1 MAYININEID
11 KTNVTNAI
19 SNNLNVTLLPINA
32 TDGPSDEP
40 VLVTRYEDFVSVF
53 GNNPDPSSSL
63 MTSWEYAA
71 NLLLNKMPVMVRRV
85 THFLNADGTNSHKKA
100 GNDSTGLLPG
110 VNTAGALI
118 KGPNTL
124 GLENT
129 MEIAKPII
137 GEIVTLQDES
147 DNPVNYLE
155 EGEARLQVSCI
166 GTMSKSG
173 SRGSFQMTTQWMTNK
188 NKGASYKTQ
197 AGTAFG
203 TWTQASANYMDVA
216 VGRTKIQFGGEYLA
230 GGATSQYS
238 PNKTKIK
245 MLQVGNTP
253 LNITTKE
260 GAKSGDFTI
269 YNATGVD
276 ITLDV
281 VNEAI
286 QANRDYLLLDSGCY
300 IMLSKEL
307 SIPKV
312 QGDTS
317 SVGSEEP
324 VLATIPSIFIE
335 GEFYGAVNIYLLN
348 STDNTNFIQYLR
360 LSYLFIE
367 KSYGDSL
374 GDLKLPPIAS
384 YSMPVRNVGDSVDNY
399 QEMDAND
406 NFNLFEVNYRY
417 PGTCGN
423 YISAAIN
430 TIVNSGVYL
439 EIYKNDSLIEKI
451 CLVSF
456 RYKNENGYWNNYNIT
471 DDAEEIW
478 YRLLQTFGMQE
489 RPSDQELAQ
498 MTTVAD
504 LKPALQTLKTDYI
517 TISLNEKIKL
527 QHITNIIASI
537 CNLTRAT
544 RYDLTGGSNPSD
556 DDVIHE
562 VSKIFKPMSDK
573 YLYDFK
579 FIASGTFVDTYT
591 PPNAI
596 TVVPQVKRRYIE
608 DAMIECA
615 EKRGDCLAFLDIPQ
629 GIGRDDTLDYFSHL
643 TTSYATAYAPW
654 VRLRLDS
661 GATKACPPSF
671 IALLSIAKSVQRGG
685 KVYAPPAGV
694 NRAIVD
700 NVISTSFDIPAD
712 YIDYWADNHSQFVN
726 PIVYLDGY
734 GYCIFGQKTLYNT
747 AQVTTNQ
754 TGSALQYLNT
764 RLVANEIKKRI
775 FKTCIELTFELNN
788 LHTWLAFKTK
798 MEPLMNELLKN
809 HSVVDY
815 DFIMDE
821 RTMTDYDIRTNHI
834 VGTIRVAIATTAEK
848 FDIDFELTPNGV
860 NFVSTMDQFE

>member
-19 SNNLNVTLLPINA
+19 SNNLNVTLLPLNA
-32 TDGPSDEP
+32 TDGPSDDP
-40 VLVTRYEDFVSVF
+40 VLVTKYEDFVSVF

-85 THFLNADGTNSHKKA
+85 THFLNADGTNSYKKA

-129 MEIAKPII
+129 MEIAKPIVGKI
-137 GEIVTLQDES
+137 ETLIDES
-147 DNPVNYLE
+147 SINYLE
-155 EGEARLQVSCI
+155 EGKGSIDVTCM
-166 GTMSKSG
+166 GNMSKYG
-173 SRGSFQMTTQWMTNK
+173 SRGSFQLTTTWK
-188 NKGASYKTQ
+188 NQSKSASYKT
-197 AGTAFG
+197 APGSAFG
-203 TWTQASANYMDVA
+203 SWTPTSANYMDTT
-216 VGRTKIQFGGEYLA
+216 VGRTKIVFGGDYLA
-230 GGATSQYS
+230 GGGAGVSS
-238 PNKTKIK
+238 SNKTKITK
-245 MLQVGNTP
+245 LKVGQTT
-253 LNITTKE
+253 LDITTKD

-286 QANRDYLLLDSGCY
+286 QANRDYLILDSGCY

-307 SIPKV
+307 S
-312 QGDTS
+312 TS
-317 SVGSEEP
+317 KAQATDPSAGIDDA
-324 VLATIPSIFIE
+324 VLTSIPSILIE

-367 KSYGDSL
+367 KAYGDSL

-384 YSMPVRNVGDSVDNY
+384 YSMPVRDVGDSVDNY

-430 TIVNSGVYL
+430 TIVNNGVYL
-439 EIYKNDSLIEKI
+439 EIYKNNSLIEKI

-471 DDAEEIW
+471 DDAKEIW

-489 RPSDQELAQ
+489 RPTDQELAQ

-504 LKPALQTLKTDYI
+504 LKPALQTLKTDYV

-527 QHITNIIASI
+527 QHVTNIIASL
-537 CNLTRAT
+537 CSLTRAT
-544 RYDLTGGSNPSD
+544 RYELTGGSNPSD

-579 FIASGTFVDTYT
+579 FMASGTFVDAYT

-596 TVVPQVKRRYIE
+596 TVVPQIKRRYIE

-643 TTSYATAYAPW
+643 TTSYATSYAPW

-747 AQVTTNQ
+747 AQATTNQ

-775 FKTCIELTFELNN
+775 FKTCIELTFEINN